1 MIIDPIFISPNAEA
15 PEDAEY
21 AVFRS
26 KLNDPLY
33 LNKFYCEN
41 AELLKAQFW
50 RNVSRNRFVID
61 TRKYWPDY
69 FADFTKIFEPLSE
82 KDAAIRSRN
91 ENRRG
96 PHQLLR
102 LKSNLDTFK
111 TGCLLDYMLL
121 K

>member
-50 RNVSRNRFVID
+50 RSVSRNRFVID
-61 TRKYWPDY
+61 TR
-69 FADFTKIFEPLSE
+69 
-82 KDAAIRSRN
+82 
-91 ENRRG
+91 
-96 PHQLLR
+96 
-102 LKSNLDTFK
+102 
-111 TGCLLDYMLL
+111 
-121 K
+121 